1 MQIAC
6 LGALVYPC
14 GRHARSIIA
23 MDTLKTVL
31 GKVAGVVLL
40 AGILFGLFAI
50 VTVPIEMSKKAE
62 AENWPSRKAVITKS
76 YADYR
81 RGSGKSGG
89 YYRTEICGRYADT
102 EQPFCVTRIRFGGFR
117 FGAGKASALETVAKY
132 PAGAEVDIYY
142 SPDNPKE
149 TVLEARSPWTEMY
162 VMLGLG
168 TGFLLLPVLL
178 WAFRKRIDPVRCA

>member
-6 LGALVYPC
+6 LGGLVYPC
-14 GRHARSIIA
+14 GRHARPIIA

-31 GKVAGVVLL
+31 GKVAGVFLL

-102 EQPFCVTRIRFGGFR
+102 EQPFCVTQIRFGGFR

-149 TVLEARSPWTEMY
+149 TVPEARSSWTEMY

-168 TGFLLLPVLL
+168 IGFLLLPVLL
-178 WAFRKRIDPVRCA
+178 WAFRKRIDPVRYA